1 MLEIIPLTALK
12 DNYIWILIN
21 KINQCVAIVDPSEHE
36 PVLKYIESRNL
47 NPIAILITHHHWD
60 HVGGIAGLT
69 KKYNVPVYTPE
80 KEFVEGST
88 NPVCEGDVIS
98 LPKLGLEINILDVP
112 GHTSGAIAYYTEK
125 MVFSGDT
132 LFTGGCGRLF
142 EGSPTQMYSSL
153 SKIKKLPTK
162 TLIYCGHEYTI
173 PNLQFAAAV
182 EIDNKTIQRRLDLA
196 QKTRDKN
203 QPTVPATLE
212 IEKQTN
218 PFLRCNEQSVI
229 NSASIRVGRALDN
242 PAEVFATIRNWK
254 DSF

>member
-21 KINQCVAIVDPSEHE
+21 RINQCVAIVDPSEHE
-36 PVLKYIESRNL
+36 PVLECIQSKNL

-60 HVGGIAGLT
+60 HVGGISGLT
-69 KKYNVPVYTPE
+69 KKYNIPVYTPK

-88 NPVCEGDVIS
+88 NPVGEGDIIS
-98 LPKLGLEINILDVP
+98 LPELDLEINILDVP
-112 GHTSGAIAYYTEK
+112 GHTSGAIAYYTKK
-125 MVFSGDT
+125 MLFSGDT

-142 EGSPTQMYSSL
+142 EGSPTQMYASL

-162 TLIYCGHEYTI
+162 TLVYCGHEYTI
-173 PNLQFAAAV
+173 PNLQFATAV
-182 EIDNKTIQRRLDLA
+182 EIDNKAIQRRLDIA
-196 QKTRDKN
+196 QKTRN
-203 QPTVPATLE
+203 ENLPTVPATLE

-229 NSASIRVGRALDN
+229 NAASMRAGKALDN
-242 PAEVFATIRNWK
+242 PAEVFATIRDWK

>member
-12 DNYIWILIN
+12 DNYIWMLIN
-21 KINQCVAIVDPSEHE
+21 TINQCVAIIDPSEHE
-36 PVLKYIESRNL
+36 PVLEYIQSKNL

-69 KKYNVPVYTPE
+69 KKYSMPVYTPK

-88 NPVCEGDVIS
+88 NPVSEGDIIS
-98 LPKLGLEINILDVP
+98 LPELDLEINILDVP

-162 TLIYCGHEYTI
+162 TLVYCGHEYTI

-196 QKTRDKN
+196 QKTRDEN
-203 QPTVPATLE
+203 QPTVPATLK

-229 NSASIRVGRALDN
+229 NTASIRAGRALDN